1 MEINNMIPIGQLRV
15 SGIAIIGIIAG
26 LIFLGVWE
34 KKKHKRPHTIE
45 EMMAADDA
53 LLEAEPEMTVVHAK
67 IVDMACAVESIGYQN
82 HKLPKAVKIFAV
94 RFETDDGG
102 ILEIPV
108 SEEIYT
114 GLEAGMSGTLTLSG
128 DNIMGFELDENA

>member
-1 MEINNMIPIGQLRV
+1 MIGPGQLF
-15 SGIAIIGIIAG
+15 
-26 LIFLGVWE
+26 LILGVVITGVLAFYICRGML
-34 KKKHKRPHTIE
+34 KKAKLKVAKTLEDVRAME
-45 EMMAADDA
+45 DA
-53 LLEAEPEMTVVHAK
+53 LLEEEPEMIVVHAK